1 MRLFPNPK
9 NTARVTLAR
18 WLRLNLILLGLVALI
33 SVVLPVSTLS
43 RKLSD
48 FYFRLRA
55 PQPTSSQVAL
65 VIIDEVTLARYGR
78 WPWHRIQLAQ
88 LIRAVSL
95 QQPRAI
101 GLDVLL
107 PEQEDEANDAA
118 LARAIQAAPNMVLAS
133 KISSSPNGNLW
144 IDPRPQFLD
153 AARGAGHV
161 QAIID
166 FDGVCR
172 SIPLEEPSADGMRPA
187 FALKLASMARPQL
200 AALITPADAGVPG
213 VQRLEPRAP
222 FLIDFRPQFAPGQE
236 PAPFVVVSAADLLG
250 DKKTPDLAGKI
261 VLIGFGSTEVSDR
274 LVTPVSDQ
282 LPMPGVEINANVV
295 DMLLAERSLT
305 YLGIPGQALLVVF
318 TSALFLWLVV
328 RMPGARGLFL
338 LSAILVA
345 GYFASFFIFLYL
357 HRMISYGPLLVA
369 GVLAAP
375 LAQLEN
381 LLIVEREIT
390 SRLQHLRKA
399 ILPHSGRLETP
410 ADLTSRASSPSS
422 GLLHWKLA
430 ALKDLQAKLSSLNA
444 FNETLLET
452 MREGL
457 AVYGADGVLRFSNAI
472 WKDFCT
478 RHNVG
483 LDRLSGI
490 AELAGGWR
498 DLASL
503 ANDSAAWTEHEAP
516 LGEELW
522 LLRAVRLPWTS
533 FAEAGAVMLMA
544 EDITARRQRD
554 QARSEALSF
563 VTHELRTPLLSIQG
577 FSEVLMRYPD
587 SEASSEAPATI
598 FRETNRLVAMINT
611 YLEVLRLDSGARP
624 LHVTR
629 TNVSA
634 MVEHVEKVVGP
645 LAASAHVPVKVE
657 VGPGV
662 DSLIC
667 DETLVAGALLNLVSN
682 AIKYGVDGSEV
693 LLRVTSQEHEV
704 TFEVR
709 NSGPAIPV
717 AELEHIFERFY
728 RPTRSESVA
737 GWGLGLSFVR
747 RICQQHGGRV
757 HVNSN
762 EISGTSFAFTLPR
775 GASEVLEVAP

>member
-1 MRLFPNPK
+1 MKHLPIPNDAP
-9 NTARVTLAR
+9 RVTLAR
-18 WLRLNLILLGLVALI
+18 WVRLNLILLGLVGLV
-33 SVVLPVSTLS
+33 SVALPVSTLS
-43 RKLSD
+43 EKLSD
-48 FYFRLRA
+48 FYFRLRT
-55 PQPTSSQVAL
+55 PRPTSSQVAL
-65 VIIDEVTLARYGR
+65 VMIDEVTLARYGR
-78 WPWHRIQLAQ
+78 WPWHRAQLAQ
-88 LIRAVSL
+88 LIRAVAA

-107 PEQEDEANDAA
+107 PEPEDQANDAA
-118 LARAIQAAPNMVLAS
+118 LTQAIQATPNMVLVS

-144 IDPRPQFLD
+144 IDPQPQFLAV
-153 AARGAGHV
+153 AAGVGHA

-166 FDGVCR
+166 LDGVCR

-187 FALKLASMARPQL
+187 FALKLASMVQPQL
-200 AALITPADAGVPG
+200 AAMIAPSETETSGT
-213 VQRLEPRAP
+213 QRLEPRAP
-222 FLIDFRPQFAPGQE
+222 FVIDFRRQFTPGQE
-236 PAPFVVVSAADLLG
+236 PPPFVVESAADLLSG
-250 DKKTPDLAGKI
+250 KSAPKLAGR
-261 VLIGFGSTEVSDR
+261 VALIGFGSTEVSDR

-282 LPMPGVEINANVV
+282 LPMPGVEINANVA
-295 DMLLAERSLT
+295 DMLLAGRSLIR
-305 YLGIPGQALLVVF
+305 LGIPEQVLVVVLA
-318 TSALFLWLVV
+318 SAIFLWLVV
-328 RMPGARGLFL
+328 RLPGARGLFL
-338 LSAILVA
+338 LTAILVA
-345 GYFASFFIFLYL
+345 GYFAAFFVFLYL
-357 HRMISYGPLLVA
+357 HHMVSYGPLVVA

-381 LLIVEREIT
+381 LLIVEREVT
-390 SRLQHLRKA
+390 LRLQHLRQA
-399 ILPHSGRLETP
+399 IQPHYGQVETSAHASAGSNPSACGR
-410 ADLTSRASSPSS
+410 
-422 GLLHWKLA
+422 LHWKLA

-452 MREGL
+452 MSEGL
-457 AVYGADGVLRFSNAI
+457 AVFGADGTLRFSNTT
-472 WKDFCT
+472 WKQFCR
-478 RHNVG
+478 RHNVV

-503 ANDSAAWTEHEAP
+503 THDSAAWTEHEAP

-577 FSEVLMRYPD
+577 FSEVLMRYPN
-587 SEASSEAPATI
+587 SPASSEAPATI

-624 LHVTR
+624 LHRSR
-629 TNVSA
+629 TNVNA
-634 MVEHVEKVVGP
+634 MVAHVEKVVRP
-645 LAASAHVPVKVE
+645 LAASANVSVRVE
-657 VGPGV
+657 VNPAV
-662 DSLIC
+662 DSLVC

-682 AIKYGVDGSEV
+682 AIKYGMDGSEV
-693 LLRVTSQEHEV
+693 LLRVNSQENEV

-709 NSGPAIPV
+709 NSGPAIPA

-728 RPTRSESVA
+728 RPARSESIP

-775 GASEVLEVAP
+775 GAREVLEVAP

>member
-1 MRLFPNPK
+1 MRPPPIPK
-9 NTARVTLAR
+9 DAARLTPAR
-18 WLRLNLILLGLVALI
+18 WVRLNLILLGLVGLV
-33 SVVLPVSTLS
+33 SLVLPVSTLS
-43 RKLSD
+43 QKLSD
-48 FYFRLRA
+48 FYFLLRR

-65 VIIDEVTLARYGR
+65 VMIDEVTLARYGR
-78 WPWHRIQLAQ
+78 WPWHRAQLAQ
-88 LIRAVSL
+88 LIRAVAA
-95 QQPRAI
+95 QQPQAI

-107 PEQEDEANDAA
+107 PEKEDDANDAA
-118 LARAIQAAPNMVLAS
+118 LTQAIREAPNMVLVS
-133 KISSSPNGNLW
+133 KISSSPEGNLW
-144 IDPRPQFLD
+144 IEPQPQFL
-153 AARGAGHV
+153 AVARGAGHA

-166 FDGVCR
+166 LDGVCR

-187 FALKLASMARPQL
+187 FALKLASLAQPQL
-200 AALITPADAGVPG
+200 AGLIAPPETGGSG

-222 FLIDFRPQFAPGQE
+222 FVIDFRRQFTPGQE
-236 PAPFVVVSAADLLG
+236 PPPFVVVPAVDLLVG
-250 DKKTPDLAGKI
+250 KGTPKLAGKV

-282 LPMPGVEINANVV
+282 LPMPGVEINANVA
-295 DMLLAERSLT
+295 DMLLAGRSLT
-305 YLGIPGQALLVVF
+305 RLGIPEQLLVVVVA
-318 TSALFLWLVV
+318 SALFLWLVV
-328 RMPGARGLFL
+328 RLPGARGLFL

-345 GYFASFFIFLYL
+345 GYFAAFLVFIYL
-357 HRMISYGPLLVA
+357 HHMVSYGPLVVA

-381 LLIVEREIT
+381 LLIVEREVT
-390 SRLQHLRKA
+390 SRLQHLRQV
-399 ILPHSGRLETP
+399 IQPHYGQRPELTDVAAGSSSSSSGR
-410 ADLTSRASSPSS
+410 
-422 GLLHWKLA
+422 LHWKLA
-430 ALKDLQAKLSSLNA
+430 ALKDLQVKLSSLNA

-452 MREGL
+452 MSEGL
-457 AVYGADGVLRFSNAI
+457 AVYGADGALRFSNAT
-472 WKDFCT
+472 WKQFCR
-478 RHNVG
+478 RHNVV

-498 DLASL
+498 DLGSL
-503 ANDSAAWTEHEAP
+503 TGDSAAWTEHEAP

-577 FSEVLMRYPD
+577 FSEVLIRYPN
-587 SEASSEAPATI
+587 SSASSEAPATI

-624 LHVTR
+624 LHTSR

-634 MVEHVEKVVGP
+634 MVEHVEKVVRP
-645 LAASAHVPVKVE
+645 LAASANVSVKVE
-657 VGPGV
+657 VDATVGCLV
-662 DSLIC
+662 C

-682 AIKYGVDGSEV
+682 AIKYGTDGSEV
-693 LLRVTSQEHEV
+693 QLRVTAQEDQV

-709 NSGPAIPV
+709 NAGPAIPA

-728 RPTRSESVA
+728 RPARSESIP

-762 EISGTSFAFTLPR
+762 ELSGTSFAFTLPR
-775 GASEVLEVAP
+775 GTSEVLEVAP